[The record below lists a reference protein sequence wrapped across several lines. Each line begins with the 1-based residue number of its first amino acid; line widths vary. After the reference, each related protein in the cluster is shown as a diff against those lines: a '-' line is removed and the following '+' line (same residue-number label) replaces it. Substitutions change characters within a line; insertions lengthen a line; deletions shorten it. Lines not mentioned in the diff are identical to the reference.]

1 MCPSGRKPWI
11 LYPRWHSGDLHHA
24 NTNILWN
31 GIHNRVMSEEMYA
44 VPYSSKCSTHAHPL
58 QGVNR
63 PSIMAC
69 LHRVHP
75 SSPVYSSNFTK
86 RLPTATLQK
95 DAWSIYCSVLNRVST
110 EKVWAVLFQSYISCV
125 SDIYIFIFFKK
136 ASLLCSSRVQVTFE
150 VQASSLSLPTHI
162 WHIEIWE

>member
-11 LYPRWHSGDLHHA
+11 LYPCWHSGDLHHA
-24 NTNILWN
+24 NTNILW
-31 GIHNRVMSEEMYA
+31 NRVMSEEMYA

-69 LHRVHP
+69 LHRVHL

-95 DAWSIYCSVLNRVST
+95 DAWSIYCSVLNCVST

-125 SDIYIFIFFKK
+125 SDIYIYIYFKK
-136 ASLLCSSRVQVTFE
+136 GLTPLFQQSTGNVWGAGFKLVTPHTYMTYRNLRVI
-150 VQASSLSLPTHI
+150 SK
-162 WHIEIWE
+162 